1 LLSSNT
7 SSTCPRNMVNRSG
20 PLTAEIGSE
29 VWAPLQIST
38 SCSSWQRY
46 SMALYSSGRQPNFA
60 VLNRGR
66 HLYWAGRPSRG
77 ALVHILVV
85 PMLFAF
91 VVLGLASSVDLLS
104 QRNDL
109 FCVEWDVKT
118 YLDQSKQRR
127 SVAAE
132 GSNSPRAALCRRNI
146 SVQ

>member
-1 LLSSNT
+1 VLSSNT
-7 SSTCPRNMVNRSG
+7 SSTCLGNMVNFG
-20 PLTAEIGSE
+20 PLTAEIASE

-38 SCSSWQRY
+38 SCASWQRY
-46 SMALYSSGRQPNFA
+46 CMALYSSGHQPNVA
-60 VLNRGR
+60 ALNRGR
-66 HLYWAGRPSRG
+66 HLYSAGRPSRW
-77 ALVHILVV
+77 ALAHILVV

-91 VVLGLASSVDLLS
+91 VVLGLASSVGLLS

-109 FCVEWDVKT
+109 FCVEWDVKP

-132 GSNSPRAALCRRNI
+132 RSNWPRAALCRRNI